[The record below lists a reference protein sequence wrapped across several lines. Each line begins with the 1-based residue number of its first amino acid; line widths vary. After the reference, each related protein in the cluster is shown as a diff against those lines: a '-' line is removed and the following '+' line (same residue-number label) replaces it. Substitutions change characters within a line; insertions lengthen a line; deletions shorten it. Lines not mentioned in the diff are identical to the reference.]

1 MQNDNLTGKAQ
12 MPIREKVVPKKR
24 RVCQDLELYG
34 ECDSQRQKY
43 HLHNTAHEAGVAKVD
58 QSPES
63 NRGVLGKAKAPWVSS
78 QKGDLLVRRSPW
90 DKLGAQ
96 PKLLV
101 GLALVLNANTVE
113 LAIMN
118 IILAGCAVDVA
129 LVQFNPELVS
139 GRLHVLAHVGT
150 PTCKV
155 DALETGV
162 ESGCTSKR
170 TSFQSI
176 VRVEGGTDL

>member
-1 MQNDNLTGKAQ
+1 M
-12 MPIREKVVPKKR
+12 
-24 RVCQDLELYG
+24 
-34 ECDSQRQKY
+34 Y

-58 QSPES
+58 QAPES
-63 NRGVLGKAKAPWVSS
+63 NRGVLGKAKAPWMSP
-78 QKGDLLVRRSPW
+78 QKGDLLVRRSPR

-96 PKLLV
+96 SKLLV

-139 GRLHVLAHVGT
+139 GRLHVLAHVST
-150 PTCKV
+150 PTCKI

-170 TSFQSI
+170 TSRESM
-176 VRVEGGTDL
+176 RVEGGKTCDNDDNSRLRPFFYELLTLRESQTRRGHIL

>member
-1 MQNDNLTGKAQ
+1 MLS
-12 MPIREKVVPKKR
+12 VLKR
-24 RVCQDLELYG
+24 GDLHY
-34 ECDSQRQKY
+34 
-43 HLHNTAHEAGVAKVD
+43 TAHEAGVAKVD

-78 QKGDLLVRRSPW
+78 QEGDLLVRRSPW

-155 DALETGV
+155 YALETGV

-170 TSFQSI
+170 SSFQSI
-176 VRVEGGTDL
+176 VRVEEGTDL